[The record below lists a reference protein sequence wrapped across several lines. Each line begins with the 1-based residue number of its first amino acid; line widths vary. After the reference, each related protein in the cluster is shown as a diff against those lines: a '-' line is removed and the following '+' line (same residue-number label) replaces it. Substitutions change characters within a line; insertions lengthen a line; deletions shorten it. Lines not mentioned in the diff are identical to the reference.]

1 MSIQHYCTL
10 EWYSGPLQRYLG
22 LLYLAVFGSVVAPS
36 RARPRRCFSVA
47 DASPR
52 RRALEPGG
60 RRRGERATPV
70 ARRATGARDA
80 GRRTRDDDDATTRR
94 G

>member
-1 MSIQHYCTL
+1 MFGHSGMSIQHYAL
-10 EWYSGPLQRYLG
+10 V
-22 LLYLAVFGSVVAPS
+22 VFGSA
-36 RARPRRCFSVA
+36 C
-47 DASPR
+47 
-52 RRALEPGG
+52 ALEPGG

-80 GRRTRDDDDATTRR
+80 GRRTRDVDDATTRR

>member
-1 MSIQHYCTL
+1 MSIQHYAL
-10 EWYSGPLQRYLG
+10 V
-22 LLYLAVFGSVVAPS
+22 VFGSVIAPS

-80 GRRTRDDDDATTRR
+80 GRRTRDVDDATTRR